1 MLSTAA
7 AKSASRPYLRATS
20 AGMDRSPSFDTIL
33 PYRSSDP
40 IQSAR
45 DAAESEIGAMLE
57 RGPVVNALSR
67 PQQII
72 GSATDSRA
80 EAGRLTDG

>member
-1 MLSTAA
+1 M
-7 AKSASRPYLRATS
+7 
-20 AGMDRSPSFDTIL
+20 AGMIGADGGPPDKLLAVTRPLSGGYYVIPSADRL
-33 PYRSSDP
+33 
-40 IQSAR
+40 
-45 DAAESEIGAMLE
+45 AAFESEIGAMLE
-57 RGPVVNALSR
+57 RGPVVNAMSR